1 MDTGQVKSM
10 MVKFTGV
17 IPSTYEMLL
26 RCVGHMNVS
35 AHGVVVA
42 TECDVTV
49 SRVSRD
55 CRRQSPR

>member
-1 MDTGQVKSM
+1 M